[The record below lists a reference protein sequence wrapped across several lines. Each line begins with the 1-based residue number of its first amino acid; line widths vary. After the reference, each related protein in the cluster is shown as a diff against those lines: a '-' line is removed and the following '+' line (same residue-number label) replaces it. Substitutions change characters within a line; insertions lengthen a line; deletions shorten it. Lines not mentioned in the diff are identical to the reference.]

1 MLSACLSG
9 HFFSC
14 MSGTPPAPARAAHTP
29 LTLPYLSLP
38 SAALHGAMDA
48 APHSAAAKALL
59 RLPPGAASSCLERAQ
74 KLKDN
79 LMLYTFTA
87 GMSIGGGGGG
97 GLGGGG
103 GGAPAGLAGGGGAC
117 PGAMA
122 RPGLARH
129 STSEIV
135 LDMLGG
141 GGGEA

>member
-1 MLSACLSG
+1 
-9 HFFSC
+9 
-14 MSGTPPAPARAAHTP
+14 
-29 LTLPYLSLP
+29 
-38 SAALHGAMDA
+38 
-48 APHSAAAKALL
+48 
-59 RLPPGAASSCLERAQ
+59 
-74 KLKDN
+74 
-79 LMLYTFTA
+79 MLYTFTA

-103 GGAPAGLAGGGGAC
+103 GGAPAGMAGGGGAC